1 MRIIAAFSGVGKSYY
16 CKQNPKA
23 VDFVVMPYKY
33 SNFYEVAVKAEGE
46 SIKAH
51 GDLLLRENWQNVYF
65 DALME
70 AYRREPDK
78 VFVIPTVDYVLFRLK
93 VQGIPFLL
101 VYPHRDL
108 KEVYR
113 QRYIDRGNTQEF
125 LDVFIGDWDNWMDTL
140 RSHGGTHMELL
151 KDVYLSDVL
160 PDAFS
165 GLAVGGCTD
174 G

>member
-23 VDFVVMPYKY
+23 VDVVVMPYKF
-33 SNFYEVAVKAEGE
+33 SNFYEVAVKVEGE
-46 SIKAH
+46 STKDH
-51 GDLLLRENWQNVYF
+51 GDLMRLENWQKFYF
-65 DALME
+65 AALME
-70 AYRREPDK
+70 SYRREPDK
-78 VFVIPTVDYVLFRLK
+78 VIVSPTVDYVRFRLK

-101 VYPHRDL
+101 VYPNRDL

>member
-1 MRIIAAFSGVGKSYY
+1 MRIVAAFSGVGKSYY

-33 SNFYEVAVKAEGE
+33 SNFYEVAAVAEGE

-70 AYRREPDK
+70 VYHRESDK
-78 VFVIPTVDYVLFRLK
+78 VFVIPSVDYVLFRLAAR
-93 VQGIPFLL
+93 GIPYLL

-125 LDVFIGDWDNWMDTL
+125 LDVFIGDWDYWMDSL
-140 RSHGGTHMELL
+140 RRHGGTHMELL
-151 KDVYLSDVL
+151 EDIYLSDVL
-160 PDAFS
+160 PEEYPVSKTEDQNRR
-165 GLAVGGCTD
+165 
-174 G
+174 